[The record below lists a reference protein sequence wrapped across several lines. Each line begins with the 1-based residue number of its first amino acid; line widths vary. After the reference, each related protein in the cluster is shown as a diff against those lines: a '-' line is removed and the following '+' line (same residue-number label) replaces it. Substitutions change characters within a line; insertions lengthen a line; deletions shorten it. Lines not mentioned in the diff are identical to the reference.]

1 VGTVHD
7 VCRLVETSDRRG
19 KIADAMLVSARMP
32 LGRVVALIG
41 ALALVAAY
49 AMPWFGVSV
58 QGQGVVLS
66 GQFLGRFL
74 SSTTDLRR
82 VMPGAAGGPDEVRM
96 LLSLVYFFPACGAL
110 ATLVAVGTAWVAR
123 RGWWDALLLVLGL
136 LPLVALAVGL
146 SQLPPGAAPET
157 GLFVIGIGGAAV
169 VVGAAL
175 DWAASV
181 GAPSA
186 G

>member
-1 VGTVHD
+1 MV
-7 VCRLVETSDRRG
+7 
-19 KIADAMLVSARMP
+19 ASARMP

-96 LLSLVYFFPACGAL
+96 LLALVYFFPACGAL
-110 ATLVAVGTAWVAR
+110 ATLVAAGTAWVAR
-123 RGWWDALLLVLGL
+123 RRWWDVLLLVLGV
-136 LPLVALAVGL
+136 LPLVALTIGL

-157 GLFVIGIGGAAV
+157 GLWVIGVGG
-169 VVGAAL
+169 
-175 DWAASV
+175 
-181 GAPSA
+181 
-186 G
+186 

>member
-1 VGTVHD
+1 
-7 VCRLVETSDRRG
+7 
-19 KIADAMLVSARMP
+19 MLASARMP

-96 LLSLVYFFPACGAL
+96 LLALVYFFPACGAL
-110 ATLVAVGTAWVAR
+110 AALVAAGTAFLAR
-123 RGWWDALLLVLGL
+123 RRWWDALLLALGV
-136 LPLVALAVGL
+136 LPLIALTVGV

-157 GLFVIGIGGAAV
+157 GLWVIGVGGAAV
-169 VVGAAL
+169 VAGAAL
-175 DWAASV
+175 DWVASRGAAPL
-181 GAPSA
+181 A
-186 G
+186 